1 MKIVF
6 LFLSFILPTLAQNL
20 TCMYGYDLVMN
31 KCLRYYGSDNQQ
43 HSEIYECRLFGG
55 TLVTINN
62 AIENRAVV
70 QYASDQGQERIWLGS
85 FCFGNTSSSCYND
98 DYSDSRYSN
107 FAPGNPLVN
116 GSDGSC
122 VSMITKGSH
131 VGRWFS
137 SNCNHNFYSFI
148 CQLPTT
154 VDGSKYK
161 SDGKWFENFNNSAYY
176 VVKGS
181 IDEAEIECQKN
192 NGHVVSI
199 HSKQENDFILNR
211 MALVPENVRL
221 GAKRVFNNSY
231 AWADGTL
238 WDFDFRDQLDD
249 MPESLDCLEIFTV
262 HQLWSRTDCD
272 TKASNICKIP
282 LPPIEDNSHCNTT
295 LLMSPST
302 FTSYGYGMQGLQSPC
317 TWKIVAPGP
326 YQVNLQ
332 FLEMRNSSVTVLD
345 ASGKLIASVNSTV
358 KVLAESNIVTV
369 VHNGQGTFKAS
380 ALAF

>member
-1 MKIVF
+1 
-6 LFLSFILPTLAQNL
+6 
-20 TCMYGYDLVMN
+20 MYGYDLVMN
-31 KCLRYYGSDNQQ
+31 KCLRYYGSDNQI

-70 QYASDQGQERIWLGS
+70 QYASDQGQDRIWLGS
-85 FCFGNTSSSCYND
+85 YCFGNSSSSCYND
-98 DYSDSRYSN
+98 DYSDSSYR
-107 FAPGNPLVN
+107 
-116 GSDGSC
+116 
-122 VSMITKGSH
+122 
-131 VGRWFS
+131 
-137 SNCNHNFYSFI
+137 
-148 CQLPTT
+148 
-154 VDGSKYK
+154 SKYK

-176 VVKGS
+176 VVEGS

-272 TKASNICKIP
+272 TTASNICKIP